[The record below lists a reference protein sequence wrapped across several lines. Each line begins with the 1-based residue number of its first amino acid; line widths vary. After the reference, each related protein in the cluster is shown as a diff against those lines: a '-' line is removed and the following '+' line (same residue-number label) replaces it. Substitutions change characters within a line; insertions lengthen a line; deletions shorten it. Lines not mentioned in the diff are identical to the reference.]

1 MIMDKKR
8 EKINYIAYL
17 LVHKSTS
24 AKDQEKVFLL
34 KFRPCQHNNRQRAK
48 RLTLTSTMAP
58 TDMGIATILMFI
70 YIL

>member
-17 LVHKSTS
+17 LEHKSTS
-24 AKDQEKVFLL
+24 AKDQEKVFLP
-34 KFRPCQHNNRQRAK
+34 KFRPCQDSNIQRTK
-48 RLTLTSTMAP
+48 RLTLTSAMAP
-58 TDMGIATILMFI
+58 TDMGILTILMFI

>member
-24 AKDQEKVFLL
+24 AKDED
-34 KFRPCQHNNRQRAK
+34 R
-48 RLTLTSTMAP
+48 
-58 TDMGIATILMFI
+58 
-70 YIL
+70 